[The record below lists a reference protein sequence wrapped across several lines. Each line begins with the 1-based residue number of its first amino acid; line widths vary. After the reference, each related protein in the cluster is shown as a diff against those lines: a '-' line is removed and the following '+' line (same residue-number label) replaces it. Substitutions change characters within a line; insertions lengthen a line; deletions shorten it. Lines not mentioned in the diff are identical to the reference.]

1 MKRKTPHAP
10 IVENLTPGGSSRDV
24 APNLADM
31 TDQVP
36 GGLDEP
42 EELQPEPGAL
52 RLAAPGDTADRA
64 DWERA
69 AADVLRKARRLS
81 DDDPDAAVWAALT
94 QTTYD
99 GVEIPPLGTPG
110 PHGAVRPR
118 RAGAWDVR
126 TLNRGDN
133 AAAIQDLENGATS
146 LWLTLGADHDIA
158 AALEGVRLDLAP
170 VVLSA
175 PGHQLAAARSFVDLL
190 TRSDG
195 TPHRATNLGGDPLAE
210 DGADALAVAG
220 LARELGVR
228 GLVVDATVVHD
239 LGASDA
245 QEVGYSLAVG
255 AHLLRLLTEHGFDV
269 DGATGL
275 TEFRYAATDE
285 QFPTIAKL
293 RAARRCWARVLA
305 LSDAGSLP
313 QRQHVVTSHPMLSA
327 YDPWV
332 NMLRGTV
339 AAFAAG
345 VGGADAVTVV
355 PFDSPLGEPDAFGRR
370 IARNVSSLL
379 IAESHVA
386 AVADPAGGSYAV
398 ERLTDDLAAAAWA
411 ELQRIEGAGGI
422 LAALDDGSVLARVA
436 EVAARRDRDVAT
448 RTRPVTGLSEFPHL
462 QETLPDRHGEADGVR
477 RWGAAFEALRAEP
490 ATAHVFLATLGPVAE
505 HTTRAGF
512 AGNLFAAG
520 GVAVDAAGA
529 TTGVDDL
536 VAAYDGQVVV
546 CLAGTDAAYDS
557 WGSDAASAL
566 RNAGARHV
574 VVVATGSTDDI
585 AWADGA
591 FQRGDD
597 AVAFLTR
604 VREALR

>member
-1 MKRKTPHAP
+1 
-10 IVENLTPGGSSRDV
+10 
-24 APNLADM
+24 M

-99 GVEIPPLGTPG
+99 GVEIPPLGVPG
-110 PHGAVRPR
+110 PQGAVRPR
-118 RAGAWDVR
+118 RAGPWDVR

-133 AAAIQDLENGATS
+133 TAAIQDLENGATS
-146 LWLTLGADHDIA
+146 LWLTLAADHDIA

-175 PGHQLAAARSFVDLL
+175 PGHQLAAARSLADLL
-190 TRSDG
+190 AGHDG
-195 TPHRATNLGGDPLAE
+195 TPHPATNLGGDPLAE

-228 GLVVDATVVHD
+228 GLVVDATVVHE

-245 QEVGYSLAVG
+245 QEVGFSLAAGV
-255 AHLLRLLTEHGFDV
+255 HVLRLLTEHGFDV
-269 DGATGL
+269 AEAAAL
-275 TEFRYAATDE
+275 VEFRYAATDE

-293 RAARRCWARVLA
+293 RAARRCWARVLE
-305 LSDAGSLP
+305 LSEGSGE
-313 QRQHVVTSHPMLSA
+313 QRQHAVTSRVMLSA

-332 NMLRGTV
+332 NMLRGAV

-411 ELQRIEGAGGI
+411 ELQRIEGVGGI
-422 LAALDDGSVLARVA
+422 LAALDDGSLLARVA

-448 RTRPVTGLSEFPHL
+448 RTRPITGLSEFPHL

-520 GVAVDAAGA
+520 GVTVDAAGA
-529 TTGVDDL
+529 TTGVEDL
-536 VAAYDGQVVV
+536 VAAYDGQVVA

-557 WGSDAASAL
+557 WGSDAAAAL
-566 RNAGARHV
+566 REAGARHV
-574 VVVATGSTDDI
+574 VVVSTGSTDDI